1 LSQQNHLIER
11 LRVELNAARE
21 EKNAVEHH
29 YSDSLKDIETIK
41 KEYDEVK
48 KFNEVITILITRY
61 SFVVLLYEIEVQI
74 IFSFAK
80 FYF

>member
-1 LSQQNHLIER
+1 MSQQNHLIER

-61 SFVVLLYEIEVQI
+61 SFVILLYEIEVQI
-74 IFSFAK
+74 IFSLAK

>member
-1 LSQQNHLIER
+1 MSQQNHLIER